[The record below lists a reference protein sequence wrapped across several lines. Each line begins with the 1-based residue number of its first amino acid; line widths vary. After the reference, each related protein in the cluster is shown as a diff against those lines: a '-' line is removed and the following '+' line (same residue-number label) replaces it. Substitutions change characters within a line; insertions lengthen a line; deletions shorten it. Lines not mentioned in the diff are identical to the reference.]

1 MGEQACDH
9 PVVSP
14 GLLGKASAAALVA
27 GATACCQLPALPP
40 VVAAWPGLLMGLV
53 LWMCRWRGRWLGMLL
68 IGIAWATLHGQW
80 ALQDQFSPLA
90 PALDSVVRGRVIDLP
105 DHQPR
110 YTRFLL
116 QVDDAPAMPA
126 HLRGRRVQVYWSAP
140 FARGNVRAAAVAA
153 AAAGSAD
160 SMPARQRVAAGSRWQ
175 LPLRMRAPRSRINPG
190 GFDGERHALMLGIAA
205 GGQVRDGA
213 AAIELESARGLPA
226 WREAMAA
233 RIEAEVTGTTS
244 RFVRA
249 LALGDTRGLQ
259 DRDWEQLRAL
269 GLTHLIAISGF
280 HVGLV
285 AGGFALLAGL
295 AWRSCSLL
303 PRMMPRPIAAA
314 LAAAAGAAGYAL
326 VAGLALPTVRT
337 ALMIVVVALARASR
351 RRLPWGQ
358 SLALAAL
365 ATVLVA
371 PLSVLSAGFWLS
383 FGGVLWLLWCLPG
396 GGLPETG
403 LRGVLKPFLAAQGVA
418 SVALLP
424 LGVSLFGQAS
434 RIGPLVNLV
443 AVPWWSLVVVPLAL
457 SGTALE
463 ALHPGLGRWAW
474 RLAGWT
480 FDVSWRWMRPLADWG
495 GAVWWLPEAP
505 RWALPVALL
514 GVFWGLL
521 PHGRGGLLA
530 VPLLCLPLLWPARQ
544 LPGPGEVELL
554 VMDVGQGT
562 AVLVRTARHLLL
574 YDLGPPGAGTDSG
587 ERVVLPA
594 LRALGTGPPQQVILS
609 HGDSDHAGGL
619 PGLRRALPE
628 VPVSAPSGAGI
639 EGASA
644 CHAGQQWRWDGV
656 DFRVLHPPRGHA
668 ARGNEGS
675 CVLRIDTPQGGILLA
690 GDIGRQA
697 EAELLRSARGQLA
710 AQVVLVPHHGSAGSS
725 TPAWV
730 AAVAPRLALVSAG
743 HRNRFRHPRPEVV
756 ARWRDIGAEVLN
768 TAESGALRVW
778 LGGQGLQV
786 REQRIHA
793 ARWWDAAGRARAA
806 AILSADNHAADGP
819 EG

>member
-1 MGEQACDH
+1 
-9 PVVSP
+9 
-14 GLLGKASAAALVA
+14 
-27 GATACCQLPALPP
+27 
-40 VVAAWPGLLMGLV
+40 
-53 LWMCRWRGRWLGMLL
+53 MLL

-80 ALQDQFSPLA
+80 AMQGQFPPQA
-90 PALDSVVRGRVIDLP
+90 AALDSVVRGRVIDLP

-116 QVDDAPAMPA
+116 QVDDEKALPAR
-126 HLRGRRVQVYWSAP
+126 LRGRRVQVYWSAP
-140 FARGNVRAAAVAA
+140 FARGGGAA
-153 AAAGSAD
+153 AATTAAVRGHAD
-160 SMPARQRVAAGSRWQ
+160 GRPRRRLVAAGSRWQ
-175 LPLRMRAPRSRINPG
+175 LPLRLRAPRSRINPG

-205 GGQVRDGA
+205 GGQVRDGTA
-213 AAIELESARGLPA
+213 AVELAPASGLPA
-226 WREAMAA
+226 WREAMAL
-233 RIEAEVTGTTS
+233 RIETGLQTDTS

-285 AGGFALLAGL
+285 AGGFALLTGL
-295 AWRSCSLL
+295 LWRCCSLL
-303 PRMMPRPIAAA
+303 PRRVPRPIAAA

-365 ATVLVA
+365 ATLSVA

-396 GGLPETG
+396 GGQADAG
-403 LRGVLKPFLAAQGVA
+403 LGGVLKPFLAAQGVA

-434 RIGPLVNLV
+434 RIGPLVNLL

-463 ALHPGLGRWAW
+463 ALLPGSGRWAW
-474 RLAGWT
+474 QLAAWT
-480 FDVSWRWMRPLADWG
+480 FEVSWHWLQPLADWS

-521 PHGRGGLLA
+521 PRGRGGLLA

-544 LPGPGEVELL
+544 LPRPGEVELV

-562 AVLVRTARHLLL
+562 AVLVRTARHQLL

-587 ERVVLPA
+587 ERVVLPL

-609 HGDSDHAGGL
+609 HGDADHAGGL
-619 PGLRRALPE
+619 PGLRRALPDI
-628 VPVSAPSGAGI
+628 PLSAPSGAGI
-639 EGASA
+639 EGASV
-644 CHAGQQWRWDGV
+644 CHAGQQWQWDDV
-656 DFRVLHPPRGHA
+656 DFRILHPPRGHPA
-668 ARGNEGS
+668 HGNEGS
-675 CVLRIDTPQGGILLA
+675 CVLRIDTPHGAMLLA
-690 GDIGRQA
+690 GDVGRQA
-697 EAELLRSARGQLA
+697 EGELLRAARGQLA

-725 TPAWV
+725 TPEWV

-743 HRNRFRHPRPEVV
+743 HGNRFRHPRPEIV

-778 LGGQGLQV
+778 LGPQGLQV

-806 AILSADNHAADGP
+806 AILSADNHVADGP

>member
-9 PVVSP
+9 RVVVP

-27 GATACCQLPALPP
+27 GAAACCQLPVLPP
-40 VVAAWPGLLMGLV
+40 VVAAWPGLLLGV
-53 LWMCRWRGRWLGMLL
+53 ILWLGRWRGRWLGMLL
-68 IGIAWATLHGQW
+68 IGVAWATLHGQW
-80 ALQDQFSPLA
+80 TLQGQLAAQA
-90 PALDSVVRGRVIDLP
+90 PALDHVVRGRVIDLP
-105 DHQPR
+105 DHRPR
-110 YTRFLL
+110 HTRFLL

-126 HLRGRRVQVYWSAP
+126 SLRGRRVQVFWSAP
-140 FARGNVRAAAVAA
+140 FVRVDGGHASI
-153 AAAGSAD
+153 AAGAAGAAGP
-160 SMPARQRVAAGSRWQ
+160 MRGRRRVMAGSRWQ
-175 LPLRMRAPRSRINPG
+175 LPLRLRAPRSRINPG

-205 GGQVRDGA
+205 GGQVRDGTA
-213 AAIELESARGLPA
+213 AVELEPARGLPA

-233 RIEAEVTGTTS
+233 RIEAQVRGETS

-285 AGGFALLAGL
+285 AGGFALLAGMV
-295 AWRSCSLL
+295 WRSCSLL
-303 PRMMPRPIAAA
+303 PKLMPRPAAAA
-314 LAAAAGAAGYAL
+314 LAAAAGATGYAL

-351 RRLPWGQ
+351 RRLGWGQ

-396 GGLPETG
+396 GGLPEAG

-457 SGTALE
+457 AGTALE

-474 RLAGWT
+474 HLAGWT
-480 FDVSWRWMRPLADWG
+480 FDVSWRWMRPLADWS

-521 PHGRGGLLA
+521 PRGRGGLLA

-544 LPGPGEVELL
+544 LPRPGEVELL

-587 ERVVLPA
+587 ERVVLPV
-594 LRALGTGPPQQVILS
+594 LRALGTGPPQRVILS
-609 HGDSDHAGGL
+609 HGDADHAGGL
-619 PGLRRALPE
+619 PGLRRALPD
-628 VPVSAPSGAGI
+628 VPVSAPAGAGI
-639 EGASA
+639 QGAGT
-644 CHAGQQWRWDGV
+644 CHAGQQWQWDGV
-656 DFRVLHPPRGHA
+656 DFRIVHPPRGHP

-690 GDIGRQA
+690 GDVGRRA
-697 EAELLRSARGQLA
+697 ETELLRTARGQLA

-743 HRNRFRHPRPEVV
+743 HRNRFGHPRPEVV
-756 ARWRDIGAEVLN
+756 ARWRDIGAEVLA
-768 TAESGALRVW
+768 TADSGALRVW

-786 REQRIHA
+786 REQRVHA
-793 ARWWDAAGRARAA
+793 ARWWDAAARARAA
-806 AILSADNHAADGP
+806 AILSVDEQAADGP